1 MMLSFLSTI
10 TLGFFASASV
20 VQIVAAVPIWSP
32 SPASTSSTGV
42 STQFQTTHASVSAA
56 QPVASAAPAANVTT
70 VSEACTQARLD
81 ILVSLIVSED
91 ATNKIN
97 ATEPTTKTTV
107 DAAKQGFVVTF
118 TGIKGIAGG
127 IFTNTSA
134 PADSRSQVVQGTT
147 ETKTALLSIN
157 GTDAADP
164 NLALAKQSLDSA
176 IAAASA
182 VAAECK

>member
-1 MMLSFLSTI
+1 M
-10 TLGFFASASV
+10 
-20 VQIVAAVPIWSP
+20 
-32 SPASTSSTGV
+32 
-42 STQFQTTHASVSAA
+42 STQSQTSHPSVTAA
-56 QPVASAAPAANVTT
+56 QPGASAAPGANVTT

-81 ILVSLIVSED
+81 ILVSLTVSED

-97 ATEPTTKTTV
+97 ATEPTTKTAV

-118 TGIKGIAGG
+118 NGIKGIANG

-134 PADSRSQVVQGTT
+134 PADSRGQVVQGTT

-176 IAAASA
+176 VAAASA
-182 VAAECK
+182 VAANC